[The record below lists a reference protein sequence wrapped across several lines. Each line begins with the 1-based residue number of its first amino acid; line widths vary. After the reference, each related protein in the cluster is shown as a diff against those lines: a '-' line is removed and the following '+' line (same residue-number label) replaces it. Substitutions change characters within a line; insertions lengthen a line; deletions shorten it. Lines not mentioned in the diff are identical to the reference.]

1 MEQARI
7 DDWMETA
14 SGVRFQFMQ
23 PTSPMIVL
31 EDVALALSRTCRY
44 GGHTRRFYSV
54 AEHACLISDWVLR
67 QPWGDPLCALTALH
81 HDDAE
86 AYIGDLPRPAKQNM
100 PQFKA
105 LEDVIERAVACRF
118 GLLYPFPEWLKWADT
133 AILADER
140 AQVMS
145 PSGNKWFI
153 DGHPGLGVRTWGVLG
168 RWSWWVRR
176 QWLRRHAALTNA
188 CYERGFLVDH

>member
-1 MEQARI
+1 MEQDRI

-14 SGVRFQFMQ
+14 SGVRFQFMN
-23 PTSPMIVL
+23 PTAEQIVL
-31 EDVALALSRTCRY
+31 SDVALALSRACRY

-54 AEHACLISDWVLR
+54 AEHTILMSDWVLQ
-67 QPWGDPLCALTALH
+67 QPWGNELAALTALH

-105 LEDVIERAVACRF
+105 VETGIDRAVAERF
-118 GLLYPFPEWLKWADT
+118 GTIYPMPAWLKQADT
-133 AILADER
+133 AILVDER
-140 AQVMS
+140 AQVMRQ
-145 PSGNKWFI
+145 SGNRWAI
-153 DGHPGLGVRTWGVLG
+153 DDHHPLGVRTWKIMG

-176 QWLRRHAALTNA
+176 EWLRRHEELTAKINGTW
-188 CYERGFLVDH
+188 EPVPD